1 MRVYYVLYNNNE
13 HYEDYQEWVGD
24 FGYLQKEKCETE
36 LHDNGFEFYES
47 NPYQIGHCI
56 EVWRKLILPER
67 KSTFGKERI
76 LPPLYESAELCV
88 LEVTE

>member
-24 FGYLQKEKCETE
+24 FGYLQKEKCEIE

-47 NPYQIGHCI
+47 NPHQIGHCI
-56 EVWRKLILPER
+56 EVWRKLILPKR
-67 KSTFGKERI
+67 KSI
-76 LPPLYESAELCV
+76 YAIYDNYEYAELCV
-88 LEVTE
+88 LEVIE